1 MLPVLSRA
9 PGIHIN
15 TVDMAVL
22 YHEMQNPWMTIDGYL
37 DGYTKARRDP
47 DQKEGIGIIRG
58 NPYEI

>member
-9 PGIHIN
+9 PGIHSN

-22 YHEMQNPWMTIDGYL
+22 YHEMQNLQMIIDGYW
-37 DGYTKARRDP
+37 DGYTKVRRNP

>member
-22 YHEMQNPWMTIDGYL
+22 YHEMQNLRMIIDGY
-37 DGYTKARRDP
+37 
-47 DQKEGIGIIRG
+47 
-58 NPYEI
+58 